1 MPAFVFRRLHY
12 LDISFKCKVKAFR
25 MKKFLKA
32 SILWHWTQRETI
44 NGKFLSANSPGQKQE
59 LPHGWIWGTGGW
71 NLTFQKVKE
80 NLIYHVFPEGI
91 LTFPLICSFGDLS
104 NNFFEMLYPLL
115 RAVAD
120 FWLTRC
126 RRSNISRPQWVP
138 AGKTQK

>member
-12 LDISFKCKVKAFR
+12 LDISYKCKVKAFR
-25 MKKFLKA
+25 MKKFLKS
-32 SILWHWTQRETI
+32 SILSHWTQRETI
-44 NGKFLSANSPGQKQE
+44 SGKLTLQAKSRNFHMTESGGQV
-59 LPHGWIWGTGGW
+59 GW
-71 NLTFQKVKE
+71 NLTFQKVEE

-126 RRSNISRPQWVP
+126 RRSNFSRLQWVP